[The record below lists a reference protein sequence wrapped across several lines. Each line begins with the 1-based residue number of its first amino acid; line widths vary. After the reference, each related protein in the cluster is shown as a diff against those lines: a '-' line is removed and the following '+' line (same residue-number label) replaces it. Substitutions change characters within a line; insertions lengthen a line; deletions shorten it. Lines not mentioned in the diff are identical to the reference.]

1 MKFLYFPVIF
11 LKNLVKFVDFVREM
25 FCPGVREGPG
35 ERAGPGVQ
43 VGPGVRAGPGVRGG
57 SGGPGGGPRS
67 RGLAFRV
74 KYHVQMIWP
83 LMF

>member
-1 MKFLYFPVIF
+1 MKFF
-11 LKNLVKFVDFVREM
+11 DFVREM

-35 ERAGPGVQ
+35 E
-43 VGPGVRAGPGVRGG
+43 RAGPGVRGG